1 MGVLDTVRAPVS
13 AYVSGRISGPAVG
26 VLAAVP
32 HRYAYPNALL
42 VLSEPR
48 MGFEGTVTSVSAQ
61 EKQAQIMLGELYA
74 RLAEATG
81 REVDQIRAD
90 AAAQTVLTVEQAI
103 GYGLLEGPAEPRHR
117 SPASS
122 S

>member
-1 MGVLDTVRAPVS
+1 
-13 AYVSGRISGPAVG
+13 

-48 MGFEGTVTSVSAQ
+48 MGFEGTVKTVSAQ
-61 EKQAQIMLGELYA
+61 ERQAQIMLGELYA

-90 AAAQTVLTVEQAI
+90 AAAQTVLTAEQAI

-117 SPASS
+117 SPAPTS
-122 S
+122 